1 MHLGARHQLAA
12 QRRRQLAVGDILG
25 EQLKS
30 ELFSELD
37 IYEEAVEK
45 EKQDAYDKRMYERA
59 LNGLSPPKKKAV
71 NKKKKKS
78 KKGYTNNNNNSPTSE
93 DEEQDDVRKKKVVK
107 EQDENSMR
115 TG

>member
-25 EQLKS
+25 AQLKS

-59 LNGLSPPKKKAV
+59 LNGLSPTKKKAV
-71 NKKKKKS
+71 
-78 KKGYTNNNNNSPTSE
+78 SE
-93 DEEQDDVRKKKVVK
+93 EDIEALDQVNFQSIFVIRLIL
-107 EQDENSMR
+107 S
-115 TG
+115 

>member
-12 QRRRQLAVGDILG
+12 QQRRQLAVGDILG

-59 LNGLSPPKKKAV
+59 LNGLSPPEKKAV
-71 NKKKKKS
+71 NKIF
-78 KKGYTNNNNNSPTSE
+78 SE
-93 DEEQDDVRKKKVVK
+93 GAVFFAHGFTKLRKRYHVREFEKLAKR
-107 EQDENSMR
+107 NTLR
-115 TG
+115 